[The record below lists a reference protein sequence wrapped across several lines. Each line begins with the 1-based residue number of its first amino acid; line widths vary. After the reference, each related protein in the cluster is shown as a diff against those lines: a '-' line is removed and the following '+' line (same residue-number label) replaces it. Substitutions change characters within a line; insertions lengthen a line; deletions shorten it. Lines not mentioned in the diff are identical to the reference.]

1 MRNPPA
7 ACESH
12 LILVFEVRTKRA
24 AVEDALN
31 QLFDRSRCESP
42 HCDRRPLGRSRFC
55 GLCLDDRRAGRVV
68 IFRGGEMLPARE
80 EDTKLAY
87 GGHKRERQ

>member
-1 MRNPPA
+1 M
-7 ACESH
+7 
-12 LILVFEVRTKRA
+12 RTKRG

-31 QLFDRSRCESP
+31 QVFDRSRCASP
-42 HCDRRPLGRSRFC
+42 RCDRRPLGKLRFC
-55 GLCLDDRRAGRVV
+55 GSCLDDRQAGRVV

-87 GGHKRERQ
+87 GGHKRERQRATWQ